1 MRKHLRTKRIED
13 IRQVG
18 IDRVVDITL
27 GQGEKAYHILIEFY
41 ASGNLIL
48 TDDKYNIISLLRTH
62 RYDEDTRCAVGEPYP
77 FTHAA
82 NLSLDSIVRDKK
94 GIEEMLKEVEEK
106 KEEEGQSKFHP
117 LD

>member
-1 MRKHLRTKRIED
+1 MED

-27 GQGEKAYHILIEFY
+27 GQDDNAFHILIEFY

-48 TDDKYNIISLLRTH
+48 TDSKYNIISLLRTH
-62 RYDEDTRCAVGEPYP
+62 RYDEDTRCAVGEKYP

-82 NLSLDSIVRDKK
+82 NLSLDSIVKDRQ
-94 GIEEMLKEVEEK
+94 GLEEMLQAEDK
-106 KEEEGQSKFHP
+106 KEEEKDAQSM
-117 LD
+117 